1 MREGIVKEITEI
13 VNDKVKTMNLDL
25 VFDKS
30 GMSFNGVPLVMYS
43 RDNYDFTND
52 VVTALNKPGRSST
65 LNTEMPATSPVAT
78 TGTRANPPAPA
89 KAPAAASA
97 TPKKP

>member
-13 VNDKVKTMNLDL
+13 VNDKVKTMNMDL

-43 RDNYDFTND
+43 RDSYDFTND
-52 VVTALNKPGRSST
+52 VVTALNKPGRASALS
-65 LNTEMPATSPVAT
+65 TEMPSPSAVAT
-78 TGTRANPPAPA
+78 TGARANPPAPV
-89 KAPAAASA
+89 KAPPVASA

>member
-1 MREGIVKEITEI
+1 M
-13 VNDKVKTMNLDL
+13 DL

-43 RDNYDFTND
+43 RDSYDFTND
-52 VVTALNKPGRSST
+52 VVAALNKPGHAST
-65 LNTEMPATSPVAT
+65 LNTEMPSSSPVAT
-78 TGTRANPPAPA
+78 TGARANPPAPA
-89 KAPAAASA
+89 SAKAPPAASA

>member
-30 GMSFNGVPLVMYS
+30 GMSFNGVPLLMYS

-52 VVTALNKPGRSST
+52 VVVALNKPGRASA
-65 LNTEMPATSPVAT
+65 LNAEMPSPSPVAT
-78 TGTRANPPAPA
+78 TGARASSPATA